1 MFILFLNIV
10 ANHRFFKSNR
20 TYAIATRPEATAKKR
35 SLGKKKFAM
44 NPNRTFT
51 LKIAYSHRYTKLRR
65 HTQQHMKMVR
75 GSIAFQQPNIFL
87 STQFTNDFAD
97 RFAIF
102 LKLFLF
108 SILWY
113 NNHMVLT
120 FPFYMGLTLP
130 IFHFGSPYHS
140 GPSSGEPL
148 YRRWNGRAL

>member
-20 TYAIATRPEATAKKR
+20 TYTVTTRPEATAKKR
-35 SLGKKKFAM
+35 TLGTKKFAM
-44 NPNRTFT
+44 NPNRTLT
-51 LKIAYSHRYTKLRR
+51 LKVAYRHSYTKLRR
-65 HTQQHMKMVR
+65 YTQQQMEVVAGR
-75 GSIAFQQPNIFL
+75 IAFQKPYFFL
-87 STQFTNDFAD
+87 PTQLSNNFAD

-108 SILWY
+108 PILWY

-130 IFHFGSPYHS
+130 IFHFGSPCPS

-148 YRRWNGRAL
+148 YA